1 MLEDDPDKK
10 SDQNAM
16 YAWDLMERY
25 MPEIVSRTKSD
36 DRRFVHYRAKPKGLD
51 QAVTAFIRQIRDG
64 RESISTQ
71 RGNLSIFEPRIKDIE
86 RLKLQRGAPEEL
98 RI

>member
-25 MPEIVSRTKSD
+25 MPEIVSRTEYD
-36 DRRFVHYRAKPKGLD
+36 DRRFVHYRAKSEKLAGGKYPIKK
-51 QAVTAFIRQIRDG
+51 
-64 RESISTQ
+64 Q
-71 RGNLSIFEPRIKDIE
+71 RL
-86 RLKLQRGAPEEL
+86 
-98 RI
+98 